1 MIKSYADSHGVLYL
15 DYYSSMVDNRKGMK
29 AEYSEDGVHP
39 NKVGYKVMM
48 DLCSQAINKALKY
61 K

>member
-1 MIKSYADSHGVLYL
+1 
-15 DYYSSMVDNRKGMK
+15 MVDNRKGMK

-48 DLCSQAINKALKY
+48 DLCSQAINKALKNN
-61 K
+61 